1 MGGGLLSKKLL
12 NIQTIPIIVALFV
25 VLLSI
30 AYSAFGT
37 TLNISGIA
45 AEVRIEADIR
55 VTGISVDSYTNSAIS
70 SYEEYNVSNISMGVN
85 LPNSDSTITYKVDVT
100 NFGNVEM
107 GIFAINNLPS
117 NLEYELSGYTLQDK
131 LCNNNQCSLGIK
143 KEFYIT
149 IKYKDGGYN
158 ASSTTYALNL
168 DFDFREFHTV
178 SYVDFPTDPGY
189 PKEVISGG
197 DLSVGFYGKVR
208 RIEVKIDGTTL
219 DSDDYTFDQYN
230 LYVSNIT
237 GNVTVTYKDTLITML
252 LAQYSA
258 GTTGLN
264 QSTTDPNVYYFS
276 GSNSKVTNNYLW
288 YGGHHWRVVEFDAY
302 NDTILLISQQPL
314 TAIYPGTSKT
324 YLNSW
329 LSDYFYNSLDSRIQ
343 NNIVNSEFNTGIYP
357 NFTTESKKVGL
368 LDVKRYDR
376 AGEADS
382 YLDIKDYWYTSDL
395 ITNTSTLRAVYYS
408 GMITTA
414 NTSSTYG
421 VRPVIRIKD
430 IVISEGEGTLT
441 SNYKS
446 FLSLTTPT
454 TSAVQV
460 GEYINVATSGSECG
474 SDKICTFRVVSKES
488 STDTI
493 KVVLNGLAET
503 TQSLSMEQ
511 ISSSSSI
518 YNILN
523 PFATNLGS
531 YLYTGHKPF
540 YNSLYHSGYPD
551 YRDVLTQ
558 GTYIPGITVGVPYAG
573 EMFSG
578 NDIDLSTSSSKTF
591 VNVNTI
597 ENPTKSTGYWLST
610 FNESTIASN
619 MITNTGALMSQDGT
633 YGVRPSVHL
642 NSWIIVGG
650 DGSAENPYEL
660 EEPPVPV
667 SFAEDSWDMIAYMVR
682 TGKASEVYNVGDT
695 KEVTVEGYSNGREQ
709 TFTVRIANMSTP
721 EECNSEGFSQTA
733 CGFVIE
739 FVDIITK
746 HKMNS
751 TKTNVGGWPASEMY
765 SFVNED
771 IYNALPSD
779 LRNIIID
786 TYTVSSLSTSKF
798 ISTDKLYLLS
808 TKEVYNSS
816 SGVDETSTR
825 QLDYYNNNGVT
836 KDNYSGAKKPIKV
849 GVTYGWWLRTAIS
862 YPINN
867 FNYVTSTGRFD
878 QDDAN
883 ATKDVSPAF
892 RIG

>member
-1 MGGGLLSKKLL
+1 
-12 NIQTIPIIVALFV
+12 
-25 VLLSI
+25 
-30 AYSAFGT
+30 
-37 TLNISGIA
+37 
-45 AEVRIEADIR
+45 
-55 VTGISVDSYTNSAIS
+55 
-70 SYEEYNVSNISMGVN
+70 MGVN

-667 SFAEDSWDMIAYMVR
+667 SFAEDSWVTIA
-682 TGKASEVYNVGDT
+682 KAIKDGNTSVYNVGDT
-695 KEVTVEGYSNGREQ
+695 KEVTVEGYTNGSEQ

-721 EECNSEGFSQTA
+721 EECNNDVFSQTA

-739 FVDIITK
+739 FVDIITE
-746 HKMNS
+746 HNMNS
-751 TKTNVGGWPASEMY
+751 TCTMDGGWPASEMY
-765 SFVNED
+765 SLVNED

-779 LRNIIID
+779 LKNVIID
-786 TYTVSSLSTSKF
+786 TYTVSSHGPSDSSNFTSV
-798 ISTDKLYLLS
+798 DKLYLLS
-808 TKEVYNSS
+808 TKEVYGSN
-816 SGVDETSTR
+816 TSKDTAQEETR
-825 QLDYYNNNGVT
+825 QLDYYSNNGVT
-836 KDNYSGAKKPIKV
+836 TVNYSGAKK
-849 GVTYGWWLRTAIS
+849 TYQGSAAYWWLRS
-862 YPINN
+862 VNSKYSNGG
-867 FNYVTSTGRFD
+867 FYYVYTGRLSS
-878 QDDAN
+878 ACI
-883 ATKDVSPAF
+883 ATYGVSPAF